1 MLAWL
6 AKIIITIVML
16 KTSIVKE
23 TRVSMNRQ
31 EINREEVVHTMK
43 STTSIATNL
52 KAATTIMHA
61 MAVTT
66 MIITTNRKAELQLP
80 AWHKI
85 EAMNTEMAHTMAV
98 ETIIMLIMVTIA
110 VAIIEVTMLT
120 SKAVRTW
127 VATRAIA
134 TIATK
139 VAICE
144 VVGKTIRI

>member
-1 MLAWL
+1 MLR
-6 AKIIITIVML
+6 
-16 KTSIVKE
+16 TSIVKA
-23 TRVSMNRQ
+23 TKVSMSRQ
-31 EINREEVVHTMK
+31 EISREEAVRTMK

-52 KAATTIMHA
+52 KAVTITMDA
-61 MAVTT
+61 MAATT
-66 MIITTNRKAELQLP
+66 MITTTNRKAELQRP
-80 AWHKI
+80 AWLKI
-85 EAMNTEMAHTMAV
+85 EAMTTEMAHTMAV

-139 VAICE
+139 VAI
-144 VVGKTIRI
+144 

>member
-1 MLAWL
+1 MLR
-6 AKIIITIVML
+6 
-16 KTSIVKE
+16 TSIAKA
-23 TRVSMNRQ
+23 TKVSMSRQ
-31 EINREEVVHTMK
+31 EISREEAVRTMK

-52 KAATTIMHA
+52 KAVTITMDA
-61 MAVTT
+61 MAATT
-66 MIITTNRKAELQLP
+66 MITTTNRKAELQRP
-80 AWHKI
+80 AWLKI
-85 EAMNTEMAHTMAV
+85 EAMTTEMAHTMAV

-139 VAICE
+139 VAI
-144 VVGKTIRI
+144 

>member
-1 MLAWL
+1 MLAWPI
-6 AKIIITIVML
+6 KIIITIVML
-16 KTSIVKE
+16 RTSIAKA
-23 TRVSMNRQ
+23 TKVSMSRQ
-31 EINREEVVHTMK
+31 EISREEAVRTMK

-52 KAATTIMHA
+52 KAVTITMDA
-61 MAVTT
+61 MAATT
-66 MIITTNRKAELQLP
+66 MITTTNRKAELQRP
-80 AWHKI
+80 AWLKI
-85 EAMNTEMAHTMAV
+85 EAMTTEMAHTMAV

-139 VAICE
+139 VAI
-144 VVGKTIRI
+144 